1 MDGSRRKHLPAF
13 VTTVI
18 ASLALAAPA
27 AHAADCAGANLLPAL
42 ASVPTAKAATLCLI
56 NDERAAHGLAPLSVD
71 PVLETAAT
79 AYSKAM
85 VSQRFFDHV
94 SPGGQTIEQ
103 RLAAYVASATSYA
116 VGENLAWGEG
126 PLATPASIVRS
137 WMASD
142 GHRDNILSRSYDE
155 IGVGI
160 AGGSPRGSLPAIA
173 ATYTTEFGATSSSAT
188 GASPRLGVFAGAARR
203 PADDRQA
210 RLGQEEGAAQQ
221 ALPPRRQ
228 AHEGVQEDAQG
239 ALRPLHAQV
248 PARRRPL
255 IAAAV
260 HRAHPFG
267 RDLRTLTVWTSRSC
281 LRRPPGNVYAVSLA
295 APSREI
301 ITP

>member
-188 GASPRLGVFAGAARR
+188 GAARASASSLEPLAVRQTTVKRVSAKKKAQLSKRCHRAAKRTKASKKTRKARYDRCMRKSLRAAAR
-203 PADDRQA
+203 
-210 RLGQEEGAAQQ
+210 
-221 ALPPRRQ
+221 
-228 AHEGVQEDAQG
+228 
-239 ALRPLHAQV
+239 
-248 PARRRPL
+248 
-255 IAAAV
+255 
-260 HRAHPFG
+260 
-267 RDLRTLTVWTSRSC
+267 
-281 LRRPPGNVYAVSLA
+281 
-295 APSREI
+295 
-301 ITP
+301 